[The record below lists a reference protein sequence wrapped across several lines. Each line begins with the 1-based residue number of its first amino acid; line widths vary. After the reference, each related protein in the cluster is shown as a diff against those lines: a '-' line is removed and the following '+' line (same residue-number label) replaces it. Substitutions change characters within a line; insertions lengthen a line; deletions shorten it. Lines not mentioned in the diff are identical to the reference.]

1 MAGFQLDT
9 GQDSDS
15 KIHLPDPYTKNLEV
29 KLSCRDLGYQWG
41 QRRILG
47 SPRLMLFEEDAV
59 LIPRLFVD
67 ISGSLHTTRELSVGC

>member
-9 GQDSDS
+9 GQDSDP

-29 KLSCRDLGYQWG
+29 KFSCRDLGYQRG
-41 QRRILG
+41 QRRNLG

-59 LIPRLFVD
+59 LIPRLLVD
-67 ISGSLHTTRELSVGC
+67 ISGTLHTTRELSVGC